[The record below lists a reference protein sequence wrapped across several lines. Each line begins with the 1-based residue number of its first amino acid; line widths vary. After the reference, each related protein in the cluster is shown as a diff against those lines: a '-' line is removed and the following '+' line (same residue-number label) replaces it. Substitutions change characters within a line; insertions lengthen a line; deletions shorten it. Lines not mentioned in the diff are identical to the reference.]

1 MPVEVVP
8 HWNQRSRFGGI
19 VGKVRQLNILP
30 ASEEE
35 IFTTIGNPQLAKALV
50 ESGPVMRAQIDLER
64 DQVCRDGCRW
74 SLSRSS
80 DVFPGWEGSSRAAGG
95 GHSA

>member
-19 VGKVRQLNILP
+19 VGKVRQLNTLP

-35 IFTTIGNPQLAKALV
+35 IFTTIGNPQLAKAQV
-50 ESGPVMRAQIDLER
+50 ESGPVMRALIDLER

-80 DVFPGWEGSSRAAGG
+80 DVFPGREGSSRAAGG

>member
-19 VGKVRQLNILP
+19 VGKVRQLNTLP

-35 IFTTIGNPQLAKALV
+35 IFTTISNPQLAKAQV

-80 DVFPGWEGSSRAAGG
+80 DVFPGREGSSRAAGG